1 MTQVPK
7 SLKIHE
13 QYGIIIFDAIKF
25 LLKVKHVVLRYYNNG
40 MHYFGFERISIWKDI
55 NLRITSSEMGEM

>member
-1 MTQVPK
+1 MTKVPK

-40 MHYFGFERISIWKDI
+40 VHYFGFLNEYLFGKISI
-55 NLRITSSEMGEM
+55 